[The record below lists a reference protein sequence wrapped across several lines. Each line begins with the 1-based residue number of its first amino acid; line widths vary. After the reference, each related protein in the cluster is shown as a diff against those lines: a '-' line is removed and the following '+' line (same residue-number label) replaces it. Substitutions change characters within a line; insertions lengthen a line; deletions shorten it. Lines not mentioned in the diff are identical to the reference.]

1 MHGLMSWWDGV
12 ELWLVGLPFALQVA
26 VTMVVVLP
34 LCAGAAIVVDR
45 GVEVVSALLGGRT
58 RRSGDEQRDE

>member
-1 MHGLMSWWDGV
+1 MSWWDGV

-45 GVEVVSALLGGRT
+45 GVEVVAALLGGRT
-58 RRSGDEQRDE
+58 RRSWDEQRDE

>member
-1 MHGLMSWWDGV
+1 MSWWDGV

-58 RRSGDEQRDE
+58 RRSWDEQRDE